1 MKECPFELSSPYVI
15 ITGGASG
22 IGLSMVSLF
31 NKNGA
36 IVDVFDINKPSTELI
51 EEKGIDKTTVHFHEI
66 DITNQQQVKE
76 LVSVIAIQREIG
88 ILINNAGIAH
98 IGNAVNTSEKDFQK
112 IFDVNVKGAYNCIQA
127 CLPFMIE
134 NGEGVILN
142 MASVAATVGISDRF
156 AYSMSKGAILS
167 MTLSVAKDFIKNGI
181 RCNCISP
188 ARVHTPFVDGFIEK
202 HYPGKEHEMFEKLS
216 ATQLIGRMGEPDEV
230 AALAYYLSSKQ
241 ASFITGSDY
250 PMDGGFTRL
259 NN

>member
-1 MKECPFELSSPYVI
+1 MKESPFELTSPYVI

-36 IVDVFDINKPSTELI
+36 IMDVFDINKPSPELI
-51 EEKGIDKTTVHFHEI
+51 EEKGIDKNTVHFHEI

-88 ILINNAGIAH
+88 MLINNAGIAH
-98 IGNAVNTSEKDFQK
+98 IGNAMNTSEKDFQK

-202 HYPGKEHEMFEKLS
+202 HYPGQEREIFEKLS
-216 ATQLIGRMGEPDEV
+216 ASQPIGRMGEPNEV
-230 AALAYYLSSKQ
+230 AALAYYLCSKQ

-250 PMDGGFTRL
+250 PIDGGFTRL

>member
-1 MKECPFELSSPYVI
+1 MKESPFELTSPYVI

-31 NKNGA
+31 NKHGA
-36 IVDVFDINKPSTELI
+36 IVDVFDINKPSNELI
-51 EEKGIDKTTVHFHEI
+51 EEKEIDKNTVHFHEI

-88 ILINNAGIAH
+88 MLINNAGIAH
-98 IGNAVNTSEKDFQK
+98 IGNAMNTSEKDFQK

-202 HYPGKEHEMFEKLS
+202 HYPGQEREIFEKLS
-216 ATQLIGRMGEPDEV
+216 ASQPIGRMGEPNEV
-230 AALAYYLSSKQ
+230 AALAYYLCSKQ

-250 PMDGGFTRL
+250 QLDGGFTRL

>member
-1 MKECPFELSSPYVI
+1 MKESPFELSSPYVI

-36 IVDVFDINKPSTELI
+36 IVDVFDINKPSPELI
-51 EEKGIDKTTVHFHEI
+51 EQKGIDKNTVHFHEI

-216 ATQLIGRMGEPDEV
+216 ATQPIGRMGEPDEV

-250 PMDGGFTRL
+250 PLDGGFTRL

>member
-1 MKECPFELSSPYVI
+1 MQGSPFELFSPYII

-31 NKNGA
+31 NKHGA
-36 IVDVFDINKPSTELI
+36 IVDVIDINKPSKEKL
-51 EEKGIDKTTVHFHEI
+51 EEYGIDDNTVFFHEV
-66 DITNQQQVKE
+66 DITDQQQVKE
-76 LVSVIAIQREIG
+76 LIAVISIQREIG

-98 IGNAVNTSEKDFQK
+98 IGNAINTSEKDFQR
-112 IFDVNVKGAYNCIQA
+112 IFDVNVKGTYNCIHA
-127 CLPFMIE
+127 CLPFMVE
-134 NGEGVILN
+134 NNEGLIIN
-142 MASVAATVGISDRF
+142 MASVAATVGINERF

-167 MTLSVAKDFIKNGI
+167 MTLSVAKDFIHKGI

-202 HYPGKEHEMFEKLS
+202 HYAGKEKEMFEKLS
-216 ATQLIGRMGEPDEV
+216 ASQPIGRMAQPNEV
-230 AALAYYLSSKQ
+230 AALAFYLCSKQ

-250 PMDGGFTRL
+250 PIDGGFTRL

>member
-1 MKECPFELSSPYVI
+1 MKESPFELSSPYVI

-22 IGLSMVSLF
+22 IGLSMVSIF
-31 NKNGA
+31 NNHGA

-51 EEKGIDKTTVHFHEI
+51 EEKGIDVNTVHFHEI

-98 IGNAVNTSEKDFQK
+98 IGNAINTSEKDFQK

-142 MASVAATVGISDRF
+142 MASVAATVGISERF

-202 HYPGKEHEMFEKLS
+202 HYPGQEREIFEKFS
-216 ATQLIGRMGEPDEV
+216 ASQPIGRMGEPDEV
-230 AALAYYLSSKQ
+230 SALAYYLCSKQ

-250 PMDGGFTRL
+250 PIDGGFTRL

>member
-1 MKECPFELSSPYVI
+1 MKESPFELSSPYVI

-36 IVDVFDINKPSTELI
+36 IVDVFDINKPSPELI
-51 EEKGIDKTTVHFHEI
+51 EEKGIDKNTVHFHEI
-66 DITNQQQVKE
+66 DITNQQQVKD

-88 ILINNAGIAH
+88 MLINNAGIAH
-98 IGNAVNTSEKDFQK
+98 IGNAINTSEKDFQK

-202 HYPGKEHEMFEKLS
+202 HYPGQELEIFEKLS
-216 ATQLIGRMGEPDEV
+216 ASQPIGRMGEPDEV
-230 AALAYYLSSKQ
+230 AALAYYLCSKQ

>member
-1 MKECPFELSSPYVI
+1 M
-15 ITGGASG
+15 
-22 IGLSMVSLF
+22 
-31 NKNGA
+31 
-36 IVDVFDINKPSTELI
+36 
-51 EEKGIDKTTVHFHEI
+51 
-66 DITNQQQVKE
+66 
-76 LVSVIAIQREIG
+76 
-88 ILINNAGIAH
+88 
-98 IGNAVNTSEKDFQK
+98 
-112 IFDVNVKGAYNCIQA
+112 NVKGAYNCIQA

-142 MASVAATVGISDRF
+142 MASVAATVGISERF

-202 HYPGKEHEMFEKLS
+202 HYPGQEREIFEKLS
-216 ATQLIGRMGEPDEV
+216 ASQPIGRMGEPDEV
-230 AALAYYLSSKQ
+230 AALAYYLCSKH

>member
-1 MKECPFELSSPYVI
+1 MKESPFELSSPYVI

-31 NKNGA
+31 NKQGA
-36 IVDVFDINKPSTELI
+36 IVDVFDINKPTAASI
-51 EEKGIDKTTVHFHEI
+51 EEKGIDKNTVHFHEI
-66 DITNQQQVKE
+66 DITNQQQVKD

-88 ILINNAGIAH
+88 MLINNAGIAH
-98 IGNAVNTSEKDFQK
+98 IGNAINTSEKDFQK

-202 HYPGKEHEMFEKLS
+202 HYPGQELEIFEKLS
-216 ATQLIGRMGEPDEV
+216 ASQPIGRMGEPDEV
-230 AALAYYLSSKQ
+230 AALAYYLCSKQ